1 MKKFIIISGTVYLV
15 AYVGMVA
22 WMMLRPEQ
30 YGEWIGKM
38 STGMFKAFDVEGEI

>member
-1 MKKFIIISGTVYLV
+1 MKKFIIVGGMVYTA
-15 AYVGMVA
+15 AYVGMLA

-38 STGMFKAFDVEGEI
+38 STGMFKAFVKEGEI